1 MGEPTAVVLTCGENP
16 KEPGLDI
23 IRDTRPEKRKKK
35 LAWSATGIGTL
46 AIAVFGWQLLPTG
59 APTMDTAMVWSDT
72 VAHGTLIRQVRGPGT
87 LVPEQMRWITA
98 LTAGRI
104 EQILS
109 LPGTDVSAGDLIMRL
124 SNPDVDM
131 QLLQAQQQLSQAH
144 ASLVQL
150 RTNLKMQELQ
160 QRATTATVRADY
172 LEAERTHRINQQL
185 FDENPD
191 LVARADLD
199 RSRESVEALRL
210 RLETEEERLDVISGT
225 SQEQVSAQEEQMK
238 RLADLVQF
246 SQDRIQSMQVTA
258 PVSGVLAPLDIPLQE
273 GQWVQSG
280 QALSRVVV
288 PGRLKAEIRIPQTQ
302 AQDIVV
308 GQVAM
313 IDTRTD
319 TIEGRVV
326 RIDPAVR
333 SGTVTIDVAL
343 PPNLPPSARPDLSVD
358 GNVIVERLDDVIHMG
373 RPTFGQANQQMSL
386 FKVVEGGRFA
396 ERVTVRLGASS
407 VNDVEVRDGLRPGD
421 VVILSDMSQWDGF
434 DRVRLRSR

>member
-1 MGEPTAVVLTCGENP
+1 M
-16 KEPGLDI
+16 DI
-23 IRDTRPEKRKKK
+23 IRDIGPRKRRKR
-35 LAWSATGIGTL
+35 LAWSATAIGAF
-46 AIAVFGWQLLPTG
+46 AIAFFGWQLLPSG
-59 APTMDTAMVWSDT
+59 LPTVDAAVVWSDT

-98 LTAGRI
+98 VTAGRI

-109 LPGTDVSAGDLIMRL
+109 LPGADVSAGDPIMRL

-131 QLLQAQQQLSQAH
+131 QLLQAQQQLSAAH

-150 RTNLKMQELQ
+150 RTSLRMQELQ

-172 LEAERTHRINQQL
+172 LEAERVHRINQQL
-185 FDENPD
+185 FDENPE

-199 RSRESVEALRL
+199 RSRESVEALSL
-210 RLETEEERLDVISGT
+210 RLETEAERLAVIQAT
-225 SQEQVSAQEEQMK
+225 SEEQVSAQEEQIT
-238 RLADLVQF
+238 RLADLVRF
-246 SQDRIQSMQVTA
+246 SRDRIRSMDVTA
-258 PVSGVLAPLDIPLQE
+258 SVSGVLAPLDIPLQE

-302 AQDIVV
+302 AQEIAV

-319 TIEGRVV
+319 TIPGRVV

-343 PPNLPPSARPDLSVD
+343 PPSLPPSARPDLSVD
-358 GNVIVERLDDVIHMG
+358 GSVVVERLDDVVHMG
-373 RPTFGQANQQMSL
+373 RPTFGQANQQVSL
-386 FKVVEGGRFA
+386 FRVVDDGRFA

-407 VNDVEVRDGLRPGD
+407 LNDIEVREGLQPGD

-434 DRVRLRSR
+434 SRVRLRGRGGAR